1 MGQTILSLIPVFQR
15 MLETEITYKLL
26 MEIYKESLRG
36 QKFCEKTIWI
46 EPNCILWFFC
56 HTPVLENQVQIA
68 SFKGPYGSSMND
80 TVHSVQMDNLIHQD
94 NTG

>member
-1 MGQTILSLIPVFQR
+1 MKRQYGLNQIAF
-15 MLETEITYKLL
+15 YD
-26 MEIYKESLRG
+26 
-36 QKFCEKTIWI
+36 
-46 EPNCILWFFC
+46 FFC

-68 SFKGPYGSSMND
+68 SFKGPYGSSVND